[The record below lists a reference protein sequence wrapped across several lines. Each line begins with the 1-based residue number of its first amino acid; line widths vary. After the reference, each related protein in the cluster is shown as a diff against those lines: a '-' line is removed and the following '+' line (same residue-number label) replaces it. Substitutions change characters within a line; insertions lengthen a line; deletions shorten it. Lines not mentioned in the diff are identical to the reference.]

1 MEEIKSD
8 PVRHQEFLEKQRAYR
23 EKNRERLNK
32 WANERRARM
41 KIEEPERYQEKL
53 RKERERQKKF
63 KERLQ
68 GRLNEKK

>member
-1 MEEIKSD
+1 
-8 PVRHQEFLEKQRAYR
+8 
-23 EKNRERLNK
+23 
-32 WANERRARM
+32 M

-68 GRLNEKK
+68 DRLNEKK